1 MDDLGKRISFNKA
14 WKDFLIM
21 RAIPYNL
28 RFIIYF
34 DSNNKV
40 TRIDVETLKEID
52 IEGQQ
57 YFCDEST
64 IPSLPLV
71 YPKNVVLSEV
81 ESKIV
86 RPFLGKQLEGT
97 KIAMWR
103 GKSQT
108 IRKRIEAQLGRSARS
123 EIQKA
128 IQDKNYW
135 EALFSLHQILEHRF
149 RKMLL
154 YKSSHIDLS
163 SEEILID
170 EYKEKFCQKI
180 KNFKQLAKLAFL
192 VGAIEKETSEKVIRF
207 DSQRDNIA
215 HKLLRMK
222 IPDHA
227 LENLCL
233 LGLEL
238 MDTLEKCF
246 SEIVKKPKFLEMGKF
261 EIITL

>member
-1 MDDLGKRISFNKA
+1 MNDLDKRISFNKA

-34 DSNNKV
+34 DSNQKV
-40 TRIDVETLKEID
+40 TEINVETLKEID

-71 YPKNVVLSEV
+71 YPKNVVFSEV

-97 KIAMWR
+97 EIALWR

-108 IRKRIEAQLGRSARS
+108 IRKKIEAQLGRSARS

-135 EALFSLHQILEHRF
+135 EALFSLHQILEHRL

-154 YKSSHIDLS
+154 YKTLHIDHS
-163 SEEILID
+163 TEEILID
-170 EYKEKFCQKI
+170 EYKEKFCQEI
-180 KNFKQLAKLAFL
+180 KTFKRLAKLVFL
-192 VGAIEKETSEKVIRF
+192 VEAIDKETREKVIRF

-222 IPDHA
+222 IPNHA

-233 LGLEL
+233 LGLDL
-238 MDTLEKCF
+238 MDTLEKGF
-246 SEIVKKPKFLEMGKF
+246 SEIVQKPKFLEMGKF
-261 EIITL
+261 EIITI

>member
-1 MDDLGKRISFNKA
+1 VDDLGKRISFNKA

-28 RFIIYF
+28 RFVIYF
-34 DSNNKV
+34 DSNKKV
-40 TRIDVETLKEID
+40 TRIDVETLKEIS

-64 IPSLPLV
+64 IPGLPLV
-71 YPKNVVLSEV
+71 YPKNLVLSEV
-81 ESKIV
+81 ECKIF

-97 KIAMWR
+97 KIALWR

-108 IRKRIEAQLGRSARS
+108 IRRRIEAQLGRSARS

-128 IQDKNYW
+128 IQDKDYW
-135 EALFSLHQILEHRF
+135 EVLSSLHQILEHRL

-154 YKSSHIDLS
+154 YKSSHIDLY
-163 SEEILID
+163 SEEILIN
-170 EYKEKFCQKI
+170 EYKEKFCQEI
-180 KNFKQLAKLAFL
+180 KTFKHLAKLAFL
-192 VGAIEKETSEKVIRF
+192 VGAIEKETREKVILF

-215 HKLLRMK
+215 HKLLKMK
-222 IPDHA
+222 IPDHV

-233 LGLEL
+233 LGLDL
-238 MDTLEKCF
+238 MDTLEECF
-246 SEIVKKPKFLEMGKF
+246 SEIIKKPKFLEMEKF
-261 EIITL
+261 EIITI